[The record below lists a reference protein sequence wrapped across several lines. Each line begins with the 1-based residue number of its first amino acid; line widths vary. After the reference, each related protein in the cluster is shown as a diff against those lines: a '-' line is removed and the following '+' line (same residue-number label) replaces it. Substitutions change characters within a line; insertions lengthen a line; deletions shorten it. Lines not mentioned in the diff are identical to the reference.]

1 MSKNYSFLTGFIVVI
16 ISFILIS
23 STAVNAGESVNLT
36 KVEPPQV
43 KRVVLY
49 KHGMGYL
56 ERQGKVTDNVTLSMF
71 FRSEQMKDLLTSF
84 FTIDLG
90 GGKITSVQ
98 YETEEPLSKRLQDI
112 LITVPEQA
120 ALSQFLVQLKGAS
133 ISAKVSNETID
144 GRVLGVE
151 PINEVV
157 GGQVVKSGYRLV
169 LLTDSG
175 SVRSFDLMAMSEFTL
190 IDKTLQRDLRRLLDV
205 SLDSKYTNR
214 KKLTLTAEGK
224 GEREL
229 RLGYLIE
236 MPVWKCSYRVIF
248 DEKESALIQGW
259 ALAENATEE
268 DWDDVSLSF
277 VAGNPLSYAMDM
289 YSPYYVSRPNVPIP
303 GLPDAAVNW
312 KTTSSAE
319 TMLAKPKK
327 AEAPKEYRS
336 QATSS
341 IIAQNY
347 YGNVAQ
353 RMDAL
358 SEPMVEAEE
367 APSMAE
373 LMAGSVSDAAQGAK
387 VGELFSYDVKDKIS
401 IPRGSAA
408 MAPILSEQIKGK
420 RLLYYKAAFT
430 PKVTNAFV
438 LRNDTDVTMDA
449 GAVTFFDGN
458 TSIGEGILG
467 HTLPPGSQEVV
478 PYSIDASV
486 DIVPQITSEKLPHFK
501 GKLADGIL
509 TLTRTETLKSTW
521 KITNRGK
528 EQVVLWLNQP
538 KNAYYQL
545 SKPEKPLK
553 EVDNHYRFEVELDA
567 GQTKDF
573 EVEEKRNINETVMLI
588 NSEVTTIG
596 FYASEQ
602 YLSSG
607 TRAFLAELSDLM
619 SQSATIERQIN
630 DWNKQSQRLVQE
642 EQRLRDNIA
651 RTHTGTPKE
660 AQLRAKWMDALG
672 KAEDELV
679 KLRSDLDS
687 ADIKN
692 RGIKEVIAKKIN
704 EFKEE

>member
-1 MSKNYSFLTGFIVVI
+1 MSRNKYLLTGFIAII

-23 STAVNAGESVNLT
+23 SATLNAGESANLT

-49 KHGMGYL
+49 KHGMGYI
-56 ERQGKVTDNVTLSMF
+56 ERQGKVSDDVTLSMF
-71 FRSEQMKDLLTSF
+71 FRNDQMKDLLTSF
-84 FTIDLG
+84 FALDLG

-112 LITVPEQA
+112 LINVPEQA

-151 PINEVV
+151 PINEIIN
-157 GGQVVKSGYRLV
+157 GQAVKSGYRLV
-169 LLTDSG
+169 LLTDLG
-175 SVRSFDLMAMSEFTL
+175 AVRSFDLMAMSEFNL
-190 IDKTLQRDLRRLLDV
+190 IDGALQRDLRRLLDI

-214 KKLTLTAEGK
+214 KKLTLTAEGN

-248 DEKESALIQGW
+248 DEKKKESALIQGW
-259 ALAENATEE
+259 ALAENTTEE
-268 DWDDVSLSF
+268 DWEDVSLSF

-289 YSPYYVSRPNVPIP
+289 YSPYYVQRPNVPIP
-303 GLPDAAVNW
+303 GLPDTAVNW
-312 KTTSSAE
+312 KATSSAE
-319 TMLAKPKK
+319 TMFAPIKK
-327 AEAPKEYRS
+327 AEAPRS
-336 QATSS
+336 YEKRVGRKARS
-341 IIAQNY
+341 A

-353 RMDAL
+353 TMDFYE
-358 SEPMVEAEE
+358 EPAEDDE
-367 APSMAE
+367 APMAA
-373 LMAGSVSDAAQGAK
+373 LMAGSVSEAAKGTK

-401 IPRGSAA
+401 IARGKAA
-408 MAPILSEQIKGK
+408 MAPILSKKIKGK

-430 PKVTNAFV
+430 PKATNAFV

-478 PYSIDASV
+478 PYAIDASV
-486 DIVPQITSEKLPHFK
+486 DIVPQVTTERLPHFK

-509 TLTRTETLKSTW
+509 TLTRIETLKSSW

-528 EQVVLWLNQP
+528 KPVVLWLNQP
-538 KNAYYQL
+538 KNVYYKL

-553 EVDNHYRFEVELDA
+553 EVDNHYRFEVELSA
-567 GQTKDF
+567 GETKDF
-573 EVEEKRNINETVMLI
+573 EVEEKRSLDETVWLN
-588 NSEVTTIG
+588 NSDVTTIE

-602 YLSSG
+602 YLSKK

-619 SQSATIERQIN
+619 HKRASIERQIS
-630 DWNKQSQRLVQE
+630 DWNEQSQRLVQE
-642 EQRLRDNIA
+642 EKRLRDNIG
-651 RTHTGTPKE
+651 RTNTRNAKE
-660 AQLRAKWMDALG
+660 AELRAKWMDSLS
-672 KAEDELV
+672 KAEDKLV
-679 KLRSDLDS
+679 NIRVNLDD
-687 ADIKN
+687 AGIKN
-692 RGIKEVIAKKIN
+692 RELKEVIAKKIK